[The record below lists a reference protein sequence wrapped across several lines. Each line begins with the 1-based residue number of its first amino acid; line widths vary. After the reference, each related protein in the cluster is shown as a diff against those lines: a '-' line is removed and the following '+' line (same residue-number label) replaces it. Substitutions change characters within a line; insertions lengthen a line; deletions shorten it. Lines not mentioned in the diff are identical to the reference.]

1 MISSN
6 KTSFVTRREGKKGK
20 SEMMV
25 TIKCQRLNSHKEV
38 EEVEIEVP
46 VVVYNNIESDDVDY
60 NLVRNSKQR
69 KSLGNKLKQLIL
81 KA

>member
-1 MISSN
+1 
-6 KTSFVTRREGKKGK
+6 
-20 SEMMV
+20 MV

>member
-1 MISSN
+1 MP
-6 KTSFVTRREGKKGK
+6 RRELKKVK
-20 SEMMV
+20 AKDTV

-46 VVVYNNIESDDVDY
+46 AVVYKNIEGDDVDY

>member
-1 MISSN
+1 M
-6 KTSFVTRREGKKGK
+6 KKVK
-20 SEMMV
+20 DKDMV